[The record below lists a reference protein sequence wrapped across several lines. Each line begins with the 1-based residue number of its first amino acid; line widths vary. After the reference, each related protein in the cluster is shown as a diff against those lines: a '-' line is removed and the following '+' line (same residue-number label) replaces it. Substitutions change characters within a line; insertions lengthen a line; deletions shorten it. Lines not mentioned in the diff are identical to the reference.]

1 MVKSLLQPSPRSPGV
16 AFMTF
21 HPASLTFANPT
32 QLWLEL
38 SQTARA
44 NAWQQSQCFRM
55 PSCRWNAYLNQSCLS
70 TFLPWL
76 REEQEPQATP
86 WPNSVALASFWGV
99 VNGTAITL
107 GTTRLVL
114 LPTET
119 IDLSE
124 LRVPQEW
131 VDIPSW
137 AADYYL
143 AAQVNPDDGW
153 VQIWGYATHQQL
165 KTSGS
170 YDPSDRTYCL
180 ESDGLIQDINVLWVA
195 RQCLEEP
202 TRREIAPLPAL
213 PLAQA
218 ENLLQRLGNP
228 DIITPRLAVPFELW
242 GALLEHGGLR
252 QRLYE
257 LRQGLP
263 EQWSILQWL
272 RTGVSDFG
280 QQVGW
285 GRIELQPNLAGVRGV
300 KQAPTSPVLSRQ
312 LAITGQQYE
321 LQVLP
326 VGNPEE
332 RIWRFEL
339 RHAALGER
347 IPGGFKLRLLTEDLE
362 AFENN
367 EDIATTAVDQLYIE
381 VTLQPGEGLVWE
393 IEPIPENYDRE
404 ILRF

>member
-1 MVKSLLQPSPRSPGV
+1 
-16 AFMTF
+16 MTF
-21 HPASLTFANPT
+21 HPALPTFADPR
-32 QLWLEL
+32 QLCLEIA
-38 SQTARA
+38 QTVLAK
-44 NAWQQSQCFRM
+44 AWQQSQSFSM
-55 PSCRWNAYLNQSCLS
+55 PNCRWNAYLNQICLN

-76 REEQEPQATP
+76 REEYAPRATP
-86 WPNSVALASFWGV
+86 WPNSAALPSFWGL

-114 LPTET
+114 IPTET

-143 AAQVNPDDGW
+143 AVQVNPDDGW
-153 VQIWGYATHQQL
+153 VQIRGYATHQQL

-170 YDPSDRTYCL
+170 YDPGARTYCL
-180 ESDGLIQDINVLWVA
+180 DSDDLIEDLNVLWVA
-195 RQCLEEP
+195 RQLGLEEP
-202 TRREIAPLPAL
+202 TRSELAQLPAL
-213 PLAQA
+213 TIAQT
-218 ENLLQRLGNP
+218 ENLLQRLKDP
-228 DIITPRLAVPFELW
+228 AIVVPRLFVPFEIW
-242 GALLEHGGLR
+242 GALLENGGWR

-257 LRQGLP
+257 QRQGLI

-272 RTGVSDFG
+272 TAGVSG
-280 QQVGW
+280 LAQQVGW
-285 GRIELQPNLAGVRGV
+285 GRVELQPNLAGARGLE
-300 KQAPTSPVLSRQ
+300 QTPAQPVFSRQ
-312 LAITGQQYE
+312 LIVAGHQYE
-321 LQVLP
+321 LRVLP
-326 VGNPEE
+326 KGNPEE

-339 RHAALGER
+339 RNAGEGDR
-347 IPGGFKLRLLTEDLE
+347 IPGGFKLRLLTEDLQ

-367 EDIATTAVDQLYIE
+367 EDMATTAVDQLYIE
-381 VTLQPGEGLVWE
+381 VALQPGEGLVWE